1 MTRVIFI
8 NNQFLP
14 IEKAHISPMDRGFLF
29 ADGIYEV
36 SAVYNGKL
44 VENDGHL
51 RRLQRSLS
59 ELKMK
64 LPMGLEEIE
73 KNQLELIRQNNLSE
87 GLIYLHIT
95 RGVQERDFNYKD
107 DLEPT
112 FMMFTQS
119 KKIVDN
125 DNVRNGVKVITVPDI
140 RWARRDIKSI
150 ALLPQ
155 VMAKNEARAQGA
167 FEAFMVD
174 DKGFITEG
182 SSSNVY
188 IIKDKT
194 IITRNLSNNILH
206 GITRASVLRLA
217 KENNLKIDERPF
229 SIDEALNADE
239 SFLTSATNFVLGV
252 VEINGKKLGNGG
264 VGEMTKRLQS
274 LYIENL

>member
-1 MTRVIFI
+1 MRIIFL
-8 NNQFLP
+8 NGEFLP

-44 VENDGHL
+44 VDNDGHL
-51 RRLQRSLS
+51 KRLQRSLS
-59 ELKMK
+59 ELKIK
-64 LPMGLEEIE
+64 LPMSLEEIE
-73 KNQLELIRQNNLSE
+73 KNQLELIKQNNLTE
-87 GLIYLHIT
+87 GLIYLQVT
-95 RGVQERDFNYKD
+95 RGVQERDFNYSD
-107 DLEPT
+107 ELTPT

-119 KKIVDN
+119 KKIVDS
-125 DNVRNGVKVITVPDI
+125 DNARNGVKVVTVSDI
-140 RWARRDIKSI
+140 RWTRRDIKSI

-174 DKGFITEG
+174 EKGFITEG

-188 IIKDKT
+188 IIKNKT

-217 KENNLKIDERPF
+217 KENSLKIDERPF
-229 SIDEALNADE
+229 SVDEALNADE

-252 VEINGKKLGNGG
+252 VEINGKKLGDGR
-264 VGEMTKRLQS
+264 VGEMTLKLSEIYLNSIR
-274 LYIENL
+274 